1 MASFLLHQRQKI
13 QETFAGHT
21 KTTLQSFGFSW
32 LNFEVSPNGQQWC
45 VVLFEDKSNQRS
57 YTPNMK
63 NHNALFFV
71 YLKLHDKDADGT
83 NQVGMSNPFWLK
95 GDRYLTSPPPQ
106 WVWFLVCLMPT
117 RRQSKLG
124 NLAGGGLNDLTTEEA
139 LHRDDKSYG
148 IQGIAWPS
156 KVRVQRILRTWCCL
170 KMFEG
175 DFKWLKGSM
184 YAFCRRLWE
193 AQVFSVSG
201 WDWMR

>member
-1 MASFLLHQRQKI
+1 MAYMASFLLHQRQKI

-21 KTTLQSFGFSW
+21 KTILQSFGFSR

-45 VVLFEDKSNQRS
+45 VVLVEDKSNQRS

-63 NHNALFFV
+63 NHNAHIFCIFV
-71 YLKLHDKDADGT
+71 ITWQRCGW
-83 NQVGMSNPFWLK
+83 NQSSWYFQPIWLK

-139 LHRDDKSYG
+139 LHRD
-148 IQGIAWPS
+148 A
-156 KVRVQRILRTWCCL
+156 R
-170 KMFEG
+170 
-175 DFKWLKGSM
+175 
-184 YAFCRRLWE
+184 
-193 AQVFSVSG
+193 
-201 WDWMR
+201 

>member
-1 MASFLLHQRQKI
+1 MCCLVWGQIQSEKLYSKYEKPQCAFFCIFEITWQRC
-13 QETFAGHT
+13 GWN
-21 KTTLQSFGFSW
+21 QSSW
-32 LNFEVSPNGQQWC
+32 YVQPI
-45 VVLFEDKSNQRS
+45 
-57 YTPNMK
+57 
-63 NHNALFFV
+63 
-71 YLKLHDKDADGT
+71 
-83 NQVGMSNPFWLK
+83 WLK